1 MSTCKLNPPFALDFE
16 EGDESLGV
24 PQSPGYRAGGPKE
37 ARNKRVAL
45 MTGGKEVDHMHPVK
59 IGNLPRTMSH
69 EDLLEEFSEMGAIG
83 DVYIPVNMRDKKPAK
98 DFAIIRFM
106 DKKVAEASLSSPG
119 KTLNGNSVMI
129 SPLSK
134 QGSFFSNN
142 TGRLGISN
150 EICITHVPPP
160 KAHIEQKISLAE
172 VRSRAGYPWG
182 SVRELKY
189 LNPKPNAEVLEYH
202 SIKLVDLPRHIT

>member
-16 EGDESLGV
+16 EGDESQGG
-24 PQSPGYRAGGPKE
+24 PHSPGYRAGGPKE